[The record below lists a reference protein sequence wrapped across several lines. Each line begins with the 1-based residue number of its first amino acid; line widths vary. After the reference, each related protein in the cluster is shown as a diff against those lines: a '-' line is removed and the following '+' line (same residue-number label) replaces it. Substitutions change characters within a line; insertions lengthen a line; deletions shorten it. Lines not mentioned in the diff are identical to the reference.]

1 MIELHGFIFAYIAV
15 RVRVRAGVMVRV
27 MVRVRAGVRVR
38 VISDKM
44 INGENINFLRH
55 FETHRDHSPFSR
67 AMFSGTCLI
76 E

>member
-1 MIELHGFIFAYIAV
+1 MV
-15 RVRVRAGVMVRV
+15 VRA
-27 MVRVRAGVRVR
+27 RVRAGVRAGVR
-38 VISDKM
+38 ASVMVRVKAGVRVRVGVISDKM
-44 INGENINFLRH
+44 INGKNIHFLRH